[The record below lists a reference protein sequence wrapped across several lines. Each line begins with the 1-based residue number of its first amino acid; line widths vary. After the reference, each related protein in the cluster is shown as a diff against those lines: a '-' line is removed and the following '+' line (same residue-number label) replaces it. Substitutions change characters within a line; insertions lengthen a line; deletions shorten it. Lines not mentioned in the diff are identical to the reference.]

1 MVFKEETKSKGWLS
15 WRETPRAGAVLDV
28 EEVPLQLGQSVIRI
42 VDNIQ
47 TSHGGTGPYKR
58 GHPGEVGVKFA
69 SGQAIDAETWDGI
82 NVRKAYRKHT
92 HKDLLGTQVK
102 GAETGRY

>member
-1 MVFKEETKSKGWLS
+1 MVFKDETKSKGWLS
-15 WRETPRAGAVLDV
+15 WLEKPRSGVVLDV
-28 EEVPLQLGQSVIRI
+28 AEDTLQLGESVIRI

-58 GHPGEVGVKFA
+58 GHPGEVGARFGG
-69 SGQAIDAETWDGI
+69 GQAIDAETWDGI

-92 HKDLLGTQVK
+92 GKDLLGTQVN
-102 GAETGRY
+102 GAEVGRY